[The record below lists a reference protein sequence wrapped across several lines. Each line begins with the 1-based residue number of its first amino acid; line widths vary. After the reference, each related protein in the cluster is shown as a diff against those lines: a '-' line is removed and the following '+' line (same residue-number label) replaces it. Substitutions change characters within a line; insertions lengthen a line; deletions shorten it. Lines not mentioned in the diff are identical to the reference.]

1 MKRIALSIGAVITL
15 FLGNALW
22 AQAAGTLLPMMD
34 GKEIVAKV
42 NDEPITLEE
51 FNEALN
57 ALHGHGAMDDVK
69 KTTKIDYEA
78 PLTRLINTRL
88 ILLEAKNIGLDEMP
102 IYQQRIEEF
111 SRQGLGA
118 LLLENQTKDLK
129 PDQKEVERIYKEE
142 VKEYFVQSMKL
153 EKEEQATKLAKEI
166 ESGQDFDAVITKAIA
181 DGTAT
186 GTVEAQYF
194 KQTNML
200 PQIAQALAK
209 MKTNDVSPVIPIQGG
224 FVVMKLKGI
233 RYPDDV
239 QAKQR
244 VEDSVL
250 QGEKEAVKKN
260 YIEALQKKY
269 GKIDED
275 LLKSVDYEAKE
286 PGLENMLQDKRPL
299 CTIEGEAPITV
310 GDIAEQLK
318 KKFFHGVEQALGKG
332 KVNQQKEDL
341 LYKILTTRVLLK
353 EALLQG
359 IDKTDVF
366 KNTVEEYKT
375 SLLFGAFVEKVVLP
389 DIHID
394 EKDIKQYYQENIASY
409 STPPMIRIQSLVFD
423 DKTNAEKVQQK
434 LKTGTD
440 FKWLA
445 ANAEGQ
451 LDQKT
456 EGLLKFEG
464 KLLLMTTLPE
474 DLQKVLAGSKDGD
487 FEIYTDAKGH
497 SYVLS
502 IGDIIAPVP
511 QELADV
517 SDDIKEKVF
526 KQKLQQSLDEWVDKL
541 KKFYTVEIYIENLA
555 DLAK

>member
-233 RYPDDV
+233 RYPDDA

-409 STPPMIRIQSLVFD
+409 STPPHGSRSISDCPVSLR
-423 DKTNAEKVQQK
+423 
-434 LKTGTD
+434 
-440 FKWLA
+440 
-445 ANAEGQ
+445 
-451 LDQKT
+451 
-456 EGLLKFEG
+456 
-464 KLLLMTTLPE
+464 
-474 DLQKVLAGSKDGD
+474 
-487 FEIYTDAKGH
+487 
-497 SYVLS
+497 
-502 IGDIIAPVP
+502 
-511 QELADV
+511 
-517 SDDIKEKVF
+517 
-526 KQKLQQSLDEWVDKL
+526 
-541 KKFYTVEIYIENLA
+541 
-555 DLAK
+555 